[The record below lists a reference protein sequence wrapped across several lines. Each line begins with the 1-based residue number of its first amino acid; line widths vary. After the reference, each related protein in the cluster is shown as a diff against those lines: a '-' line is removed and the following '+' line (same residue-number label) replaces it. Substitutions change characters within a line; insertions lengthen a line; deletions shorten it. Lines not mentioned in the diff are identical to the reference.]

1 MASFQNQQNQQGAL
15 YNAITAESKIIGTIV
30 ANNDIRIDG
39 TVEGDIQCRG
49 KVVIGE
55 KGFVHGNIQC
65 TNAEVQGRIEGKVEA
80 LQTLALRA
88 SALQTL
94 ALRASAN
101 IQGDV
106 VTQSLIVEPNAIFCG
121 TCQMGKKNAAIEQ
134 K

>member
-65 TNAEVQGRIEGKVEA
+65 TNAEVQGRIEGKGE
-80 LQTLALRA
+80 
-88 SALQTL
+88 ALQTL

>member
-80 LQTLALRA
+80 
-88 SALQTL
+88 SQTL

>member
-88 SALQTL
+88 SA
-94 ALRASAN
+94 N

-121 TCQMGKKNAAIEQ
+121 TCHMGKKNAAIEQ

>member
-65 TNAEVQGRIEGKVEA
+65 TNDEVQGRIEGKVE
-80 LQTLALRA
+80 
-88 SALQTL
+88 ALQTL

>member
-88 SALQTL
+88 SAH
-94 ALRASAN
+94 
-101 IQGDV
+101 IEGDV
-106 VTQSLIVEPNAIFCG
+106 ITQSLIVEPNAIFCG